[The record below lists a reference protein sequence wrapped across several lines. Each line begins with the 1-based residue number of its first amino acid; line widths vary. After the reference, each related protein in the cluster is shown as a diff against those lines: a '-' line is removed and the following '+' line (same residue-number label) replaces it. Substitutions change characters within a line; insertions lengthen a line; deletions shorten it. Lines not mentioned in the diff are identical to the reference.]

1 MSREMN
7 YSYLWNP
14 FSQTC
19 AKINWVF
26 LLKWGCF
33 TCGAVN
39 LRNETLRAE
48 TTDSPPW
55 PGQQERAATWT
66 APWWTQRTGSQAL
79 GVLT

>member
-1 MSREMN
+1 MSRDMN

-33 TCGAVN
+33 TCRAVI
-39 LRNETLRAE
+39 LRNETSQAE
-48 TTDSPPW
+48 TTDSPPR
-55 PGQQERAATWT
+55 PGQQGRAATWT
-66 APWWTQRTGSQAL
+66 APWWTQTTR
-79 GVLT
+79 GVRPWVS